1 MDNFPEGSVVTSA
14 LVDAAC
20 AYYELTAPDQRDGVA
35 GTLLMWE
42 KGEGEL
48 DAYLVDAESRR
59 ELFKPLRAAY
69 FTKRGD
75 TAQAEN
81 PTYSNVGDYPTVSA
95 KDAAETGTAST
106 T

>member
-1 MDNFPEGSVVTSA
+1 MDNFPEGSVVTSEA
-14 LVDAAC
+14 VDAAC
-20 AYYELTAPDQRDGVA
+20 GYYELTAPDQRDGVA

-59 ELFKPLRAAY
+59 EVFKAIRASY
-69 FTKRGD
+69 FTKRD
-75 TAQAEN
+75 DVTQAET

-95 KDAAETGTAST
+95 KEAAEKVA
-106 T
+106 